1 MRVFLLLLAHI
12 ITTQGFHIPYRKA
25 QSKNSVTST
34 GFVSIRS
41 VDSKTENDFLPFAST
56 LSMVNSDFDEE
67 SIALSTPANN
77 PLLAAIDFAALVV
90 FAGIGKASH
99 SADGSLDIQGILTTA
114 FPFLVAW
121 FATSPFTGIY
131 DDRNGQGVIDA
142 GKVAA
147 KGWII
152 AIPIG
157 CVLRGVIRGYVPPLP
172 FVIVTMIVT
181 LVILGGS
188 RMLFTI
194 VDDKISSSEDE

>member
-1 MRVFLLLLAHI
+1 MRVFLLLFAHI

-188 RMLFTI
+188 RMLFTF
-194 VDDKISSSEDE
+194 VADKISSSEDE

>member
-1 MRVFLLLLAHI
+1 MRVFLLLFAHI
-12 ITTQGFHIPYRKA
+12 ITTQGFHIPHRKA

-188 RMLFTI
+188 RMLFTF
-194 VDDKISSSEDE
+194 VADKISSSEDE

>member
-1 MRVFLLLLAHI
+1 MRVFLLLFAHI
-12 ITTQGFHIPYRKA
+12 ITTQGFHIPHRKA